1 MAKAPPKLPEST
13 AELVTRVRGGDRDA
27 ADALVDRELPA
38 LRQKV
43 HGTLPRIARDI
54 CDTDDVVQ
62 EAFLRTW
69 RHINRIDVSQ
79 PGSFRAYTRRT
90 AKNHVID
97 RVRQVLRRPV
107 SDELPEVADS
117 KPGPDAQME
126 EARFRA
132 DVRTALDRLTRSER
146 RLITARFNREWS
158 YAAIADK
165 LGKPS
170 ADAARV
176 AVHRACKRL
185 LADLDQRA
193 RATGKASRRK
203 NPV

>member
-1 MAKAPPKLPEST
+1 MAKATPKLPEST
-13 AELVTRVRGGDRDA
+13 AELVTRVRRGDRDA
-27 ADALVDRELPA
+27 GDALADRELRA
-38 LRQKV
+38 LRQSV

-54 CDTDDVVQ
+54 NDTDDVVQ

-69 RHINRIDVSQ
+69 RHINRIDVSK

-107 SDELPEVADS
+107 SDELTEVADS

-126 EARFRA
+126 QARFRSHIQA
-132 DVRTALDRLTRSER
+132 ALEQLTRSDR
-146 RLITARFNREWS
+146 RLITARFDREWS
-158 YAAIADK
+158 YALIADK
-165 LGKPS
+165 LAKPS
-170 ADAARV
+170 AEAARM

-193 RATGKASRRK
+193 RAGKASRRK
-203 NPV
+203 NSV